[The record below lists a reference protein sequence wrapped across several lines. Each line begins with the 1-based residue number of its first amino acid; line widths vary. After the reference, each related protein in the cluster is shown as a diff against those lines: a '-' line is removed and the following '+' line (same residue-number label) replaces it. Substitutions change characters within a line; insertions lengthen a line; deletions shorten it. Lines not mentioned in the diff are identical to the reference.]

1 MARSNEVSARLR
13 VPRTE
18 NTVPWF
24 WPFEFAAA
32 AAEAELSLFKR
43 GLETMAE
50 AEKLDYGL
58 TPKFADKIAIE
69 LHTLRLRDFTVDHH
83 ANEVATII
91 DAPGAHGGDRRFQR
105 EPEPGTHGLLGQ
117 EARALSFGHIVETR
131 ILAEL

>member
-1 MARSNEVSARLR
+1 MARSNEVSAKLR

-43 GLETMAE
+43 SLETMAE

-58 TPKFADKIAIE
+58 TPKFASPNRIALE
-69 LHTLRLRDFTVDHH
+69 LHTLRRRPSRERGGDHH
-83 ANEVATII
+83 
-91 DAPGAHGGDRRFQR
+91 
-105 EPEPGTHGLLGQ
+105 
-117 EARALSFGHIVETR
+117 
-131 ILAEL
+131 